1 MQNKSILFP
10 LWVIAAGLIGINI
23 LLVLQ
28 NFNTILPNAHFA
40 PKAIQPQYPENEG
53 SVPAIK
59 SMPNLPKTTLKFDST
74 IHNFGIVK
82 DNEKQY
88 HAFEFTNTGK
98 EPLIVLGAEG
108 SCGCTVPS
116 WPRDPIAP
124 GKSAKIEVSFDP
136 NGKSGE
142 QSKIVTVTSNTE
154 PTTSI
159 LTVTATIIKSN

>member
-1 MQNKSILFP
+1 MSSKITNLLLFS
-10 LWVIAAGLIGINI
+10 I
-23 LLVLQ
+23 LLVLGV
-28 NFNTILPNAHFA
+28 NTFFSLKRGDSSLNKIE
-40 PKAIQPQYPENEG
+40 AIPT

-59 SMPNLPKTTLKFDST
+59 SIPNLPKTTLKFDSL
-74 IHNFGIVK
+74 IHNFGVITDDK
-82 DNEKQY
+82 KQY

-98 EPLIVLGAEG
+98 EPLMILGAEG

-124 GKSAKIEVSFDP
+124 GKSEKIEVSFDP

-159 LTVTATIIKSN
+159 LTITATIIKSN

>member
-1 MQNKSILFP
+1 MNRIVRIFVVASLLITFSCKKDAESLEEK
-10 LWVIAAGLIGINI
+10 AATSLQENAKVPRTKIEFDKEIHDFGQIDQGEIVETTVNI
-23 LLVLQ
+23 KNVGDNNLYIVD
-28 NFNTILPNAHFA
+28 AH
-40 PKAIQPQYPENEG
+40 
-53 SVPAIK
+53 
-59 SMPNLPKTTLKFDST
+59 
-74 IHNFGIVK
+74 
-82 DNEKQY
+82 
-88 HAFEFTNTGK
+88 
-98 EPLIVLGAEG
+98 G

-159 LTVTATIIKSN
+159 LTITATIIKSN

>member
-1 MQNKSILFP
+1 MMNTKTTTLLLLSILIVLSINTYFIYHQTKSK
-10 LWVIAAGLIGINI
+10 IAETTESIIP
-23 LLVLQ
+23 
-28 NFNTILPNAHFA
+28 T
-40 PKAIQPQYPENEG
+40 

-59 SMPNLPKTTLKFDST
+59 SMPNLPKTTLKFDSL
-74 IHNFGIVK
+74 IHNFGVIK
-82 DNEKQY
+82 DDKKQY

-98 EPLIVLGAEG
+98 EPLMILGAEG

-159 LTVTATIIKSN
+159 LTITATIIKSN